1 MKSLKVSTLA
11 IVSAFLLLPGLH
23 AQSSGRHNYSAVSL
37 GKNQSRMPH
46 AFEGFRIPPSAG
58 LRFLASDEGRAFL
71 KAAGHPVAQ
80 PAIAAFG
87 EPSKTTV
94 VPAQWFLQATPGRE
108 NSVAAPVPC
117 AGGSGAQFNL
127 EPRANAVPQNEA
139 TADFLPDR
147 TGAGND
153 LIVQT
158 ANDWR
163 GNLVSDSHWDQ
174 SLSGYYVHRSS
185 TADCSTQFEGGLPS
199 FTFQGNIEMGIGST
213 VVAADPARD
222 AFFVADTRFA
232 NTGGV
237 GLFRV
242 SASALLNPT
251 TCPNG
256 THSQAQA
263 TSCWMATPPAL
274 LFPAP
279 SFDSV
284 GDQPEIAVD
293 ERATN
298 AGTGAGDVYVV
309 LTAFDFK
316 AQTNSIFL
324 AACTNALNCGT
335 GKGKAVGGSD
345 MTAGRP
351 YVRVR
356 PDGRITVSYVNS
368 NSDGSLDI
376 KFVTCTPSGAPK
388 EPVCSAPALVQRVAQ
403 PIVPSFNVLADMM
416 NINLIAFTFPK
427 HANRAEAGGKFTNFV
442 VYDDCKNPFVQG
454 NPPFTVCLNAEVVM
468 TSSGDNGKSWS
479 TPVSVDTA
487 TGHHFYPAITTD
499 PTTGIVNI
507 AYYSTE
513 GDRFNHEVRVFRN
526 QINPGGT
533 SMGTRQAVT
542 KILDPIDGDP
552 DSLGALQ
559 TDAYMGAVARG
570 TTLSGESRL
579 YISFDST
586 AVMGTYEG
594 RSVPELNN
602 SIIQV
607 SF

>member
-1 MKSLKVSTLA
+1 MKSFKVSTLA
-11 IVSAFLLLPGLH
+11 IVSGFLLLPGLH
-23 AQSSGRHNYSAVSL
+23 AQSSGRHNYGAVSL
-37 GKNQSRMPH
+37 RKNQSRMSQV
-46 AFEGFRIPPSAG
+46 FEGFRIPPSAG
-58 LRFLASDEGRAFL
+58 LRFLASEEGRAFL
-71 KAAGHPVAQ
+71 KATGHPLAQ

-94 VPAQWFLQATPGRE
+94 VPAPWFRQAAQAGE
-108 NSVAAPVPC
+108 NSVPATVPC

-139 TADFLPDR
+139 TADFLPNR

-174 SLSGYYVHRSS
+174 SVSGYYVHRSS
-185 TADCSTQFEGGLPS
+185 TADCSTQFEGGLPR

-213 VVAADPARD
+213 VVVADPARD

-263 TSCWMATPPAL
+263 KSCWMGTPPVL

-293 ERATN
+293 ERATH

-335 GKGKAVGGSD
+335 GKGAAIGGSD
-345 MTAGRP
+345 TTAGRP

-356 PDGRITVSYVNS
+356 PDGRITISYVNS

-376 KFVTCTPSGAPK
+376 RFVTCTPSGAPK
-388 EPVCSAPALVQRVAQ
+388 EPVCAAPVPVQHVAQ
-403 PIVPSFNVLADMM
+403 PIVPNFTVLADMM

-427 HANRAEAGGKFTNFV
+427 HANRAEPGGKFTNFV
-442 VYDDCKNPFVQG
+442 AYDDCKNPFVQG

-468 TSSGDNGKSWS
+468 TTSNDNGKSWS

-552 DSLGALQ
+552 DSLGALL

-570 TTLSGESRL
+570 TTVSGKSRL